1 MDKENPVTLLG
12 INTVFLVTAALLIT
26 LGYYLQVK
34 NIYVGLLIT
43 ELVIIPL
50 PAFMYIRWKGI
61 SAKEAFRFNGISLST
76 LWKCVLITLCVYPVG
91 LFLNLLGNLLL
102 GMLGE
107 PLPLPV
113 PVAETGKEY
122 VINILVIALA
132 AGVGEELFFRGFLL
146 KGYEWLG
153 ERKAVIAS
161 AILFGIFHFNIQNF
175 IGPAFL
181 GIVFAVMSIKTGSV
195 AAPVVG
201 HFINNAV
208 SVTFMFIAS
217 MMTDTA
223 VQGAESSVT
232 AGVMA
237 AGVTFWGILA
247 LAGGVAA
254 LRLFR
259 GLEGRRLEVAP
270 GKIYATDFIP
280 VMITV
285 VVFVIICASQLI
297 LIMG

>member
-1 MDKENPVTLLG
+1 
-12 INTVFLVTAALLIT
+12 
-26 LGYYLQVK
+26 
-34 NIYVGLLIT
+34 
-43 ELVIIPL
+43 
-50 PAFMYIRWKGI
+50 
-61 SAKEAFRFNGISLST
+61 
-76 LWKCVLITLCVYPVG
+76 
-91 LFLNLLGNLLL
+91 
-102 GMLGE
+102 MLGE
-107 PLPLPV
+107 PLPMPI
-113 PVAETGKEY
+113 PVAESGREY
-122 VINILVIALA
+122 IKNILVIALA

-181 GIVFAVMSIKTGSV
+181 GVVFAVMSIKTGSV
-195 AAPVVG
+195 AVPVVG

-223 VQGAESSVT
+223 VQGVEST
-232 AGVMA
+232 FTPGVVA
-237 AGVTFWGILA
+237 SGVAFWGILA
-247 LAGGVAA
+247 LAGGIAA

-259 GLEGRRLEVAP
+259 GLEGRRLEAVP
-270 GKIYATDFIP
+270 GKTYVTDFIP
-280 VMITV
+280 VMVT
-285 VVFVIICASQLI
+285 VFVFVVICASQLM

>member
-1 MDKENPVTLLG
+1 MYKENPVTLFG
-12 INTVFLVTAALLIT
+12 INTVFLVTAVLLIT

-50 PAFMYIRWKGI
+50 PAFMYIRWKGV
-61 SAKEAFRFNGISLST
+61 STKEAFRFKGISLST
-76 LWKCVLITLCVYPVG
+76 LWKCVLITLCIYPVG
-91 LFLNLLGNLLL
+91 LFLNLLGNLVLS
-102 GMLGE
+102 MLGE
-107 PLPLPV
+107 PLPMPI
-113 PVAETGKEY
+113 PVAENGKEY
-122 VINILVIALA
+122 IINILVIALA

-153 ERKAVIAS
+153 TRKAVIAS

-181 GIVFAVMSIKTGSV
+181 GFVFAVMAIKTGSV

-208 SVTFMFIAS
+208 SVTFMYIAG
-217 MMTDTA
+217 MMTDTT
-223 VQGAESSVT
+223 VQGVESTFT
-232 AGVMA
+232 AGVVA
-237 AGVTFWGILA
+237 SGVTFWGILS

-259 GLEGRRLEVAP
+259 RLEGRNLEAVP
-270 GKIYATDFIP
+270 GKTYVTDFIP
-280 VMITV
+280 VMVTV
-285 VVFVIICASQLI
+285 VVFVAICVSQLR
-297 LIMG
+297 LIME